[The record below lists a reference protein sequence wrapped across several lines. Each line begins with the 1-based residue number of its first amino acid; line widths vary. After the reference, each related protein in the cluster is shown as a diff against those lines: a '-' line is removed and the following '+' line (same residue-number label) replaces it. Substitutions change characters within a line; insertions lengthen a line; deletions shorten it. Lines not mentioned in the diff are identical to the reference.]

1 MNQAWTSVPTHWQ
14 YGLSP
19 AWPTD
24 QRARSSDRQ
33 LYSITCDR
41 QLCTTVPRAVIG
53 SYVPTT
59 VSTTIPV
66 KCTSSNKAHC
76 PLTALTPSYFS
87 SSLSHQ
93 CLTAQ
98 LVVQSSSASIPLCSL
113 DIRDPIIF
121 SGFEVNLEVYF
132 GTFDNAFVTF
142 IGDMNG

>member
-1 MNQAWTSVPTHWQ
+1 MNQAWTCVPTLWQ
-14 YGLSP
+14 YGLSL

-24 QRARSSDRQ
+24 QRARNSDRQ
-33 LYSITCDR
+33 LYSITCDW

-76 PLTALTPSYFS
+76 PLTALSPLLLLPL
-87 SSLSHQ
+87 LSHQ

-113 DIRDPIIF
+113 DIQDPIIF
-121 SGFEVNLEVYF
+121 SGFEVKLEPYF

-142 IGDMNG
+142 IGGMNG